1 MRLSVLLALGIPALV
16 GCAHEED
23 MKMAA
28 SPPPFEETQ
37 QAPLTYH
44 EPQPSE
50 RATPPRL
57 SHTVTLG
64 QQDDYAP
71 LPPPGQQGQQGGN
84 VIVNNNINVTPSGY
98 GGYGYGGYYGGYGGY
113 GYSRGGYGRSTG
125 ADGRSFTTAPA
136 PRSAWAPS
144 GWEGAQRTAAPGQT
158 PGVGGNYSP
167 PPSYGPQQMK

>member
-1 MRLSVLLALGIPALV
+1 MRLTVLLALPLV
-16 GCAHEED
+16 ACAHEED

-37 QAPLTYH
+37 GQAPMTYH
-44 EPQPSE
+44 EAPSE
-50 RATPPRL
+50 RSAPPRL

-64 QQDDYAP
+64 QQEDYAP
-71 LPPPGQQGQQGGN
+71 LPPPGQPQGQGGN
-84 VIVNNNINVTPSGY
+84 VVVNNNINVTPSGY
-98 GGYGYGGYYGGYGGY
+98 GYGYGYGGGYYGGYTRSY
-113 GYSRGGYGRSTG
+113 GYRGVNASPDGRGGMS
-125 ADGRSFTTAPA
+125 AP